1 MRIVV
6 ASDHAAL
13 ALKARVVEWL
23 RARGHEAVDLG
34 PDAPGSVDYPDYA
47 LRAAEEVAAGRA
59 EAGVLICGT
68 GIGMSLAANKVP
80 GIRAAVATDTFMAR
94 MARAHNDA
102 NILCL
107 GARVVGEGLAED
119 IVEAWL
125 GATFEGG
132 RHARRVEKISA
143 IEGRYARPA
152 CDKV

>member
-23 RARGHEAVDLG
+23 RARGHDAVDLG
-34 PDAPGSVDYPDYA
+34 PDSPGSVDYPDYA
-47 LRAAEEVAAGRA
+47 LRAAEEIAAGQA
-59 EAGVLICGT
+59 DGGVLICGT

-80 GIRAAVATDTFMAR
+80 GIRAAVATDTYMAR
-94 MARAHNDA
+94 MARAHNNA
-102 NILCL
+102 NVLCL

-119 IVEAWL
+119 IVDAWL

-132 RHARRVEKISA
+132 RHARRVDKITA
-143 IEGRYARPA
+143 IEARYGGTSSTG
-152 CDKV
+152 

>member
-34 PDAPGSVDYPDYA
+34 PDSPGSVDYPDYA

-125 GATFEGG
+125 GASFEGG

-152 CDKV
+152 SDKV